1 MVLTCLQIRIAQK
14 QNQPELPDNDS
25 AKELQEPIPES
36 SAQETFA
43 TIEELN
49 NGKLPPEEI
58 LSLPKF
64 KVLYSSTTLLLSYYS
79 IFFAE
84 LYRESN
90 LFKRRILT
98 FNNLLENGYLNA
110 VCQELF
116 M

>member
-14 QNQPELPDNDS
+14 QNQPELQDNDS

-36 SAQETFA
+36 SSRETFA

-64 KVLYSSTTLLLSYYS
+64 KVLYSSTTLLLSCYS
-79 IFFAE
+79 LSSPE

-90 LFKRRILT
+90 LFKQRILKS
-98 FNNLLENGYLNA
+98 NNLLENGYLNA
-110 VCQELF
+110 ICKELF